1 MKMSGKD
8 PAWIKWISARSASEN
23 SNGEAAFR
31 ALRLVAGAAKTLAA
45 PSAVGLPGGL
55 SEMKRLVTNQAGD
68 TMAQPPV
75 AGRRLYHA
83 GERMPI
89 ELDRSF
95 ALATAD
101 QYLQPLH
108 RYV

>member
-1 MKMSGKD
+1 
-8 PAWIKWISARSASEN
+8 
-23 SNGEAAFR
+23 
-31 ALRLVAGAAKTLAA
+31 
-45 PSAVGLPGGL
+45 
-55 SEMKRLVTNQAGD
+55 MKRLVTNQAGD

-75 AGRRLYHA
+75 ARRRLYHA